1 MQFIIV
7 LLAVAFLAACA
18 VCAFKE
24 SRITGTYKAAGVYG
38 RIKAYLALDFT
49 AAGAVA
55 ALGGIAGLFTE
66 EGRAQGVGSLLG
78 YIAIGAVLLALGVF
92 IYMRA
97 YAKCPPALKKKCIS
111 SMILSGLG
119 VSIKI
124 AVFFIPAVWALSTA
138 GAPSEGS
145 DGTSSGPEVE
155 VWRNNGMM
163 RENLK
168 VNSTGD
174 MYYDPEDGQWHK
186 IQKS

>member
-38 RIKAYLALDFT
+38 RIKAYLALDLT
-49 AAGAVA
+49 AAGVIAT
-55 ALGGIAGLFTE
+55 LGGIAGLFTK

-78 YIAIGAVLLALGVF
+78 YIVLGAVLLALGVL

-119 VSIKI
+119 VSIKV

-138 GAPSEGS
+138 
-145 DGTSSGPEVE
+145 DVSSGDSGGTASAPEVE
-155 VWRNNGMM
+155 VWRNNGMT

-174 MYYDPEDGQWHK
+174 MYFDPEDGQWHK
-186 IQKS
+186 IQKP